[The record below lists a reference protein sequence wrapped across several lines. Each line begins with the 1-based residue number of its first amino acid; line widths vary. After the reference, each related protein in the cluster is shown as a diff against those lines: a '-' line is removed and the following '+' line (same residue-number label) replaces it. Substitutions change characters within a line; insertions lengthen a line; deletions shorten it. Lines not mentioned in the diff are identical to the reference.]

1 MKDDN
6 HSREDHFISALS
18 NEFIVQGGSASLVDP
33 AHAVKEHVVDSAA
46 GNNAGQPYK
55 RLQIPDS
62 DEPIMTT
69 GRLNGIFKLLPYEAI
84 IYLGPTPPLG
94 DYFSFTPFLWDRQYG
109 KKVKKG
115 DWIFAALGD
124 PLNCARIR
132 TEGNGS
138 PFQANTIII
147 FTADQ
152 RINERLRAL
161 ARAAG
166 FPDSMIN
173 TYVIPSKLLK
183 MGLDPQDD
191 SFLIL
196 VRAAN
201 IYDKDAADAYNG
213 NDHYAGVFRIK
224 PKAVPDQLY
233 PFDTPAQR
241 NRKAIPEES
250 LVQTGKSLTQSL
262 DDLEKAILAQTPHLQ
277 HLCYDSNR
285 WFAESRDVLETTEPQ
300 LQLYHQFAAG
310 EASDT
315 PYLRSAMHG
324 IPANFTLNNDE
335 MVVVYGVNHQA
346 TGLATYSNFS
356 VYGENILQQEGSNIY
371 LFGHND
377 PIWCGV
383 TGMGSKDSDD
393 PHHGSNHFTGSARY
407 FLPDDPNADYLYAVR
422 VARHPPLQSLGQETP
437 PEDVPPFVV
446 VAEPTTED
454 GPASGI
460 ELDAPVTIGY
470 RAYLNPATGSG
481 PSYADIIPDR
491 AIWFKLG

>member
-1 MKDDN
+1 MQDDN
-6 HSREDHFISALS
+6 HTREDRFIAALS
-18 NEFIVQGGSASLVDP
+18 KDFIVQGGSAGLVDP
-33 AHAVKEHVVDSAA
+33 AHAVQEHVVDSAA

-55 RLQIPDS
+55 RLQVPDS
-62 DEPIMTT
+62 DEPLMTT
-69 GRLNGIFKLLPYEAI
+69 GRLNGIFKLEPYEAI
-84 IYLGPTPPLG
+84 IYLGRTPPPG
-94 DYFSFTPFLWDRQYG
+94 DYFSFTPFLWARQHG
-109 KKVKKG
+109 KTIPKG

-124 PLNCARIR
+124 PLNNAQIK
-132 TEGNGS
+132 TEGKNG
-138 PFQANTIII
+138 PFKANTLII

-152 RINERLRAL
+152 RINERLRTL
-161 ARAAG
+161 AHAAG
-166 FPDSMIN
+166 FPDTMIN
-173 TYVIPSKLLK
+173 TYVIPSRLLR
-183 MGLDPQDD
+183 MGLDSQAD

-201 IYDKDAADAYNG
+201 MYDKTEAAIYNR

-224 PKAVPDQLY
+224 PKTVPEHLHA
-233 PFDTPAQR
+233 FDTPPQR
-241 NRKAIPEES
+241 NRKATPEES
-250 LVQTGKSLTQSL
+250 LVQTGKSLAQSL

-277 HLCYDSNR
+277 HLCFDSNR

-300 LQLYHQFAAG
+300 LRLYHQFVAG

-315 PYLRSAMHG
+315 PYLHSAMHG
-324 IPANFTLNNDE
+324 IPANFTLKNDE
-335 MVVVYGVNHQA
+335 MVIVYGVNHQA

-383 TGMGSKDSDD
+383 AGMGSKDSGD
-393 PHHGSNHFTGSARY
+393 PLHGNHHFTGSARQ

-422 VARHPPLQSLGQETP
+422 VVRSCLKDT
-437 PEDVPPFVV
+437 VNNPFVE
-446 VAEPTTED
+446 VAEPTTKD

-460 ELDAPVTIGY
+460 ALDAPVTIGY